1 MEDELSKTL
10 YNKSLRQI
18 LKLDA
23 LSVPGSCAIYRTVVC
38 ANGAKIRT
46 NAPLANPGIITQ
58 SHEME
63 TPHRHDRIL
72 AFLQEA
78 GALKDTLRSARTRE
92 GRTESVAE
100 HSWSLCLLVLLL
112 EPELDGID
120 VLKLMR
126 LCLVHDLGEA
136 ISGDVPATEQTS
148 DDGKTDRERADV
160 ATLTAALPDD
170 LRAAIRDLWEEYEAG
185 ETPEARLAKGFDKLE
200 TMLQHVAGNQVPG
213 FDYLW
218 NLDYGRDRT
227 DATPLLSDLRDRV
240 DALTRAAARRH

>member
-1 MEDELSKTL
+1 
-10 YNKSLRQI
+10 
-18 LKLDA
+18 
-23 LSVPGSCAIYRTVVC
+23 
-38 ANGAKIRT
+38 
-46 NAPLANPGIITQ
+46 
-58 SHEME
+58 ME

-78 GALKDTLRSARTRE
+78 GALKDTLRSARTRD

-136 ISGDVPATEQTS
+136 ISGDIPAIDQTP

-170 LRAAIRDLWEEYEAG
+170 LRTGIRDLWEEYEAG
-185 ETPEARLAKGFDKLE
+185 ETREARLAKGFDKLE
-200 TMLQHVAGNQVPG
+200 TMLQHVAGDQVPG

-218 NLDYGRDRT
+218 NLGYGRDRT
-227 DATPLLSDLRDRV
+227 DATPLLADLRERV
-240 DALTRAAARRH
+240 DRLTRAAAEPPLRPG